1 MRVFVTGGNG
11 FIGSTVVRML
21 VAQGHDVRCLL
32 RPTSE
37 TSRIEDLPIERV
49 IGDVRDAT
57 SLRTGVA
64 GCDGVV
70 HLAGLSSWKDI
81 HSPLMHQ
88 VVIDGT
94 RNLLEAV
101 QECGGPR
108 TVFVSS
114 TVAINGTTSPIVH
127 NEDNPSTLRLERYP
141 YAGAKTKAEALC
153 REAAASGQPV
163 TIVNPGEVYGPQ
175 DTALITAGNLVDFA
189 KSSPV
194 LVCHGGTS
202 VTHVEDVAAGIMAAL
217 EHGRSGER
225 YILAGDNLTIRQ
237 LADLTLQI
245 LGQQKRIVSIPNPI
259 LRGIAAVG
267 GRLRLPLPFEPAIV
281 PYATLYWF
289 MDNSKARSELGV
301 TFRSAR
307 DVLVPTL
314 SWLRDAGLVAS

>member
-1 MRVFVTGGNG
+1 VRVFVTGGNG
-11 FIGSTVVRML
+11 FIGSTVVRTL
-21 VAQGHDVRCLL
+21 VAEGHHVRCLL
-32 RPTSE
+32 RPASD

-49 IGDVRDAT
+49 MGDVRDAA
-57 SLRTGVA
+57 SLRAGAA
-64 GCDGVV
+64 GCDGMV

-101 QECGGPR
+101 KECGGPR

-127 NEDNPSTLRLERYP
+127 NEDSLSTLRLERYT
-141 YAGAKTKAEALC
+141 YAQAKTQAEALC

-163 TIVNPGEVYGPQ
+163 TIVNPGEVYGPR

-194 LVCHGGTS
+194 LVCQGGTS
-202 VTHVEDVAAGIMAAL
+202 ITYVEDVAAGIMAAL
-217 EHGRSGER
+217 EHGRRGER
-225 YILAGDNLTIRQ
+225 YILAGENLTIRQ

-245 LGQQKRIVSIPNPI
+245 LGQQKRIVSVPNSI

-301 TFRSAR
+301 SFRSAR
-307 DVLVPTL
+307 DALVPTL